1 MSLIE
6 LLLLFFSW
14 NPFATLFFVFSF
26 GLLFNSGVRNEYLV
40 WNFFCPLSVPQCK
53 PWYGTTLTIV
63 WWNETLSASPGMRL
77 VIIVIHGYWGVEVL
91 YLVLNL
97 VREEW
102 FNVDIHGGR

>member
-1 MSLIE
+1 M
-6 LLLLFFSW
+6 
-14 NPFATLFFVFSF
+14 FSF

-40 WNFFCPLSVPQCK
+40 WNFFCPLSVPQCN
-53 PWYGTTLTIV
+53 PWYGTTLKIM
-63 WWNETLSASPGMRL
+63 WWNETLSASPGMLL
-77 VIIVIHGYWGVEVL
+77 VTIVIHGYWGVEVL